1 MRPLSVG
8 EILDASF
15 SAFRRNFGR
24 LCLAVLVIVVPSAI
38 VQTLVLSS
46 VGGFDNDSNGNI
58 FSSDFDSS
66 SSSDS
71 LSGGETAAVVV
82 VLLLLIINQ
91 LLAPAACLRIIGA
104 DIMGIKVS
112 AKESVGFALR
122 RLPRILWA
130 LFLFGLLM
138 VVLFFVGAF
147 IIGALSVGGVG
158 LAVLGA
164 IAMVPGFIWIY
175 VLCSLFIPIVLYED
189 TRGVKSLSR
198 SRFLVTGAW
207 WRTFGVLFIMFVI
220 ASIVQQLFSLAIVG
234 GVLLDTNNTLLAAV
248 LSTISTAVGAT
259 LALPLLA
266 AAMSYLYFD
275 LRVRK
280 EGFDLML
287 MAQQIDVGAAPAPG
301 VEGLPSR
308 EAPPSSGG
316 GFLPPQAPGA

>member
-46 VGGFDNDSNGNI
+46 VGGFDNNSNSNI
-58 FSSDFDSS
+58 FSSDFDS

-82 VLLLLIINQ
+82 VLLLLIVNQ

-122 RLPRILWA
+122 RLPRIVWA

-138 VVLFFVGAF
+138 VVLFFVGVF
-147 IIGALSVGGVG
+147 VIGALSVAGVG

-287 MAQQIDVGAAPAPG
+287 MAQQIDVGAAPGPD

-308 EAPPSSGG
+308 EAPPPSGG